1 MKILFV
7 CTGNTCRSPMAEGI
21 LNQLAKEKGLDIRAE
36 SAGIFAMAGE
46 GAAANAIEAMKRI
59 DIDISSHQSSLVRES
74 LVEEVD
80 LVLTMSQGHKEKLIS
95 YLPHLKDRVYLLNE
109 YAFDIDKDL
118 EDPYGQS
125 IEYYEKAR
133 DEIYRAIEE
142 ILDKKL

>member
-21 LNQLAKEKGLDIRAE
+21 LNQLAKEKDLDIRAG
-36 SAGIFAMAGE
+36 SAGIFAMSGE
-46 GAAANAIEAMKRI
+46 GAAANAIEAMKKI
-59 DIDISSHQSSLVRES
+59 DIDISNHQSSLVRES

-80 LVLTMSQGHKEKLIS
+80 LVLTMSKGHKENLIA
-95 YLPHLKDRVYLLNE
+95 YLPHLKDKVYLLNQ

-142 ILDKKL
+142 ILDKRL